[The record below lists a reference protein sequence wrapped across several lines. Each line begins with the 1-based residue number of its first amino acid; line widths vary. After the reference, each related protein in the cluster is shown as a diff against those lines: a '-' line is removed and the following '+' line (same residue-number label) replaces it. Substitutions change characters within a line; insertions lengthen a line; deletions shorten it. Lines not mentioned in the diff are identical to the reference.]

1 MNDDGRGQIGAMA
14 LIFVCMET
22 TTMTITA
29 FNLELLLLSRIIVTL
44 ETLAVLLTCNGKKLW
59 MSINTW
65 LDFCSCSLDTAWNCL
80 FLSSHSPA
88 PFWWLLAR
96 RKFSCRSNL
105 FFFYFILLFFWEE
118 RKVKQ
123 KIFGHI
129 SKSSSEQVFMR
140 LWCSHKLVRA
150 RKRFESTSLWYLS
163 EQILYLFP
171 SSSPLLYSP
180 PGSTQIYCND
190 DLADS
195 RHLVANKN

>member
-65 LDFCSCSLDTAWNCL
+65 LDFCSRSLDTAWNCL

-105 FFFYFILLFFWEE
+105 FFFFIYFIIFLGRKKGKAKNFWT
-118 RKVKQ
+118 
-123 KIFGHI
+123 H
-129 SKSSSEQVFMR
+129 
-140 LWCSHKLVRA
+140 
-150 RKRFESTSLWYLS
+150 FEIQFWAGFY
-163 EQILYLFP
+163 EIVV
-171 SSSPLLYSP
+171 
-180 PGSTQIYCND
+180 
-190 DLADS
+190 LA
-195 RHLVANKN
+195 